1 LFWKAKPSPQAEHNG
16 SGSMPCWAPG
26 LAWRRKKPYL
36 FSGTILANLQAGSC
50 NATLDEVA
58 HACRMAG
65 VHEDTA
71 EAFAKPINQLKG

>member
-1 LFWKAKPSPQAEHNG
+1 VLGAWFGVAPQETI
-16 SGSMPCWAPG
+16 
-26 LAWRRKKPYL
+26 L
-36 FSGTILANLQAGSC
+36 FSGIILANLQAGNP

-58 HACRMAG
+58 HACRMTG